1 MLYVLKIKGTETIPD
16 FVQIRDEDMTL
27 RAYFRLSQLE
37 SGFKKNKLEEE
48 SKGIIDL
55 LNKIPYGKIHK
66 YYSENE

>member
-1 MLYVLKIKGTETIPD
+1 
-16 FVQIRDEDMTL
+16 MTL

-37 SGFKKNKLEEE
+37 IGFKKNKLEEE

-55 LNKIPYGKIHK
+55 LNKIPYGKIYK